1 MNDVPQIVEINE
13 IIEETPTIKTFVFDW
28 DMDKFGVPSPGEF
41 VMVWNF
47 HNEKPMSISLI
58 DKENSRMAISVKNVG
73 EFSSQL
79 HDLKVGDKIGIRGSY
94 GNGFSNDL
102 TDKKVLAIGG
112 LKEKSI
118 GAHRNGI
125 RTIIIPY
132 DNLKDLDEIPE
143 DIRNDINYITVKNYK
158 DVIKFL
164 KKEKVR

>member
-79 HDLKVGDKIGIRGSY
+79 HDLKVGDKILVTGPS
-94 GNGFSNDL
+94 
-102 TDKKVLAIGG
+102 T
-112 LKEKSI
+112 
-118 GAHRNGI
+118 GAQEM
-125 RTIIIPY
+125 IIEEMRV
-132 DNLKDLDEIPE
+132 N
-143 DIRNDINYITVKNYK
+143 
-158 DVIKFL
+158 DVIGEKATKGDDCTL
-164 KKEKVR
+164 KLPFRIRISDKLYKIVEV